1 MQNKNTIKIVIFQ
14 CTLVGFN
21 LEYHYSNFPE
31 QDIMTI
37 RTKTA
42 IVTGG
47 LSGMG
52 CAIARKLAN
61 DGINVFVGA
70 RSAGDASYVQKILGP
85 NTDRLQAAALDV
97 RSRESVD
104 DFVANVVQQNG
115 GVDILIN
122 AAGVYDEAPING
134 HSDKIWDDQIDTNLN
149 GTFRMIRAVMPHM
162 ESNKWGR
169 IVNIASVAAH
179 NGMANNAA
187 YCASKAGL
195 LGLGRCVS
203 LEGAKHGITCVSISP
218 TWVETEML
226 RKFIDADMASTGQSL
241 EEVRAEYA
249 KSNPQGQLVQ
259 PTEVAE
265 LAAFLVS
272 DAARALTMEDY
283 QINAGSLW

>member
-1 MQNKNTIKIVIFQ
+1 
-14 CTLVGFN
+14 
-21 LEYHYSNFPE
+21 
-31 QDIMTI
+31 MTSGN
-37 RTKTA
+37 KTA
-42 IVTGG
+42 IITGG

-52 CAIARKLAN
+52 LAIARRLAK
-61 DGINVFVGA
+61 DGTTVVVGA
-70 RSAGDASYVQKILGP
+70 RSAGDAAYVSKILGP
-85 NTDRLQAAALDV
+85 DQSNIYAAELDV
-97 RSRESVD
+97 RSSESVD
-104 DFVANVVQQNG
+104 TFVANVAETYG
-115 GVDILIN
+115 SVDILIN
-122 AAGVYDEAPING
+122 AAGVYEEAAVIEHPDN
-134 HSDKIWDDQIDTNLN
+134 IWDDHIDTNLS
-149 GTFRMIRAVMPHM
+149 GSFRTIRAVMPHM
-162 ESNKWGR
+162 KRAGWGR

-187 YCASKAGL
+187 YCTSKAGL

-203 LEGAKHGITCVSISP
+203 LEGAALGITCVSISP

-226 RKFIDADMASTGQSL
+226 RRFIDADIASTGQSL

-249 KSNPQGQLVQ
+249 KSNPQNQLVQ

>member
-1 MQNKNTIKIVIFQ
+1 MINGNKI
-14 CTLVGFN
+14 
-21 LEYHYSNFPE
+21 
-31 QDIMTI
+31 
-37 RTKTA
+37 A

-52 CAIARKLAN
+52 LATARRLAT
-61 DGINVFVGA
+61 DGTTVVVGA
-70 RSAGDASYVQKILGP
+70 RSAGDAAYVSKILGSEQG
-85 NTDRLQAAALDV
+85 NIHAAELDV
-97 RSRESVD
+97 RSSESVD
-104 DFVANVVQQNG
+104 TFVANVAETHG
-115 GVDILIN
+115 SVDILVN
-122 AAGVYDEAPING
+122 AAGVYEEAAVIDHP
-134 HSDKIWDDQIDTNLN
+134 DTIWDDHIDTNLS
-149 GTFRMIRAVMPHM
+149 GSFRTIRAVMPYM
-162 ESNKWGR
+162 KRGGWGR

-187 YCASKAGL
+187 YCTSKAGL

-203 LEGAKHGITCVSISP
+203 LEGAALGITCVSISP

-226 RKFIDADMASTGQSL
+226 RRFINADIASTGQSL

-249 KSNPQGQLVQ
+249 KSNPQNQLVQ
-259 PTEVAE
+259 PSEVAE